1 VTSTEILQ
9 LFAGVLFGLAVWSFI
24 SERRIMGRLR
34 QAGAISAAA
43 AVPLAIDNPVARFR
57 LLRLLKAGAVVEA
70 STGRYFLHRDAYQRY
85 RDSRRKRVLAA
96 MVILLAVL
104 TLLRRTFR
112 W

>member
-1 VTSTEILQ
+1 MTSTEILQ
-9 LFAGVLFGLAVWSFI
+9 LLAGVLFGLALWSLI
-24 SERRIMGRLR
+24 SERRIIRRLR
-34 QAGAISAAA
+34 EADAISAAA
-43 AVPLAIDNPVARFR
+43 SVALAIDNPVARYR
-57 LLRLLKAGAVVEA
+57 LLRLLKSGAVVEA
-70 STGRYFLHRDAYQRY
+70 SAGRYFLHRDAYQRY